1 MNHQPFR
8 NWLLSE
14 EALSPEQTQSLNEH
28 LASCDTCR
36 QIESSWK
43 EVEVAFKKSPQLMP
57 RPGFTQRWQ
66 ARFTEQEA
74 HWQSRSGWLSI
85 AATALVA
92 VSICGY
98 IATQVWA
105 IIRAPGPYIA
115 AWLDRLT
122 AVFIDYF
129 ILQNLFRTNISI
141 NPTYVVI
148 GSFFLFG
155 MICFLSVF
163 WLTLYQKFNLAR
175 RIV

>member
-14 EALSPEQTQSLNEH
+14 EALSPEQAQSLKEH
-28 LASCDTCR
+28 LASCDACR
-36 QIESSWK
+36 QIEPSWK
-43 EVEVAFKKSPQLMP
+43 EVELAFTKSPEMMP

-66 ARFTEQEA
+66 ARLAVQEA

-92 VSICGY
+92 VIISGY

-129 ILQNLFRTNISI
+129 LLQSLFRTNISI
-141 NPTYVVI
+141 NPTYVLV

-155 MICFLSVF
+155 MISFLSVF
-163 WLTLYQKFNLAR
+163 WLTVYKKFVLAR